1 MWPLSPA
8 ALSIFIAAHHTAH
21 ESQRA
26 MVVKSLLDRSSYSDI
41 GEHDI
46 SFVYAKLRTYRPDV
60 LGPPATLLSRAI
72 EAAAIRLELGS
83 NSCPQC
89 GAAWSVR
96 DSAVQSIL
104 FI

>member
-1 MWPLSPA
+1 MDRIMWPLSPA

-26 MVVKSLLDRSSYSDI
+26 TAVKRLLDRSSYSDI

-60 LGPPATLLSRAI
+60 RAS
-72 EAAAIRLELGS
+72 S
-83 NSCPQC
+83 NTI
-89 GAAWSVR
+89 
-96 DSAVQSIL
+96 DQSY
-104 FI
+104 